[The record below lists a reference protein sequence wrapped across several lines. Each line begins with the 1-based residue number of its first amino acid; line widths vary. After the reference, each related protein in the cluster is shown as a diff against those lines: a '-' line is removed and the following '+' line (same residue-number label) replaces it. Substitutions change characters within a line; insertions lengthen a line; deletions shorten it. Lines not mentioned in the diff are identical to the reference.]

1 MKYSA
6 MNYRAEWYNLVDRY
20 EEALRNNSAH
30 RWPGLNRR
38 QAELEALGSY
48 KLLCL
53 AERIG
58 KSPLAP
64 WGHLTIEQALNL
76 YLINKHHW
84 TPSAVKDLK
93 EEDYLYLLRDDLERM
108 KLSAAE
114 AEPVKGSFEDSPR
127 ALKDVSVHW
136 D

>member
-1 MKYSA
+1 MKYSR
-6 MNYRAEWYNLVDRY
+6 MNYRAEWYGLIDRY
-20 EEALRNNSAH
+20 ETALRQNDAF
-30 RWPGLNRR
+30 RWPGLNGR

-64 WGHLTIEQALNL
+64 WSHLTPEQALNL
-76 YLINKHHW
+76 HLINKHHW
-84 TPSAVKDLK
+84 APDSVKGLT

-108 KLSAAE
+108 KLDPAE
-114 AEPVKGSFEDSPR
+114 AEPVRQTFEGSPKH
-127 ALKDVSVHW
+127 LKELSVHW